1 MYIIYNKSKYK
12 KQAFTLRN
20 KKNAYKIKISI
31 YNQSK
36 NLTYKIQKEK
46 EKQLKKLFL
55 FPIVGMT
62 GLEPATTWSQTRYT
76 TNCATS
82 RFAEVSPYFCVA
94 KVILFFYS
102 CKYFSKIILLFLV
115 QQRFFSRFELHALLA
130 LLYV

>member
-82 RFAEVSPYFCVA
+82 RFAEVFPYFLRC
-94 KVILFFYS
+94 KGNTFFLLLQIFF
-102 CKYFSKIILLFLV
+102 KNYFIIPCSTKI
-115 QQRFFSRFELHALLA
+115 FFKI
-130 LLYV
+130 

>member
-1 MYIIYNKSKYK
+1 MLVYNENKTNKRKDTTNRKIENKVTDHTLLYIK
-12 KQAFTLRN
+12 
-20 KKNAYKIKISI
+20 
-31 YNQSK
+31 
-36 NLTYKIQKEK
+36 K

-82 RFAEVSPYFCVA
+82 RFAEVFPYFCVA

>member
-1 MYIIYNKSKYK
+1 MLDSYK
-12 KQAFTLRN
+12 K
-20 KKNAYKIKISI
+20 KIKKRKDTT
-31 YNQSK
+31 NR
-36 NLTYKIQKEK
+36 KIENKETDYTLLYIK
-46 EKQLKKLFL
+46 RKRETTKKLFL

-82 RFAEVSPYFCVA
+82 RFAEVFPYFCVA

-115 QQRFFSRFELHALLA
+115 QQRFFSRFELHALLV

>member
-82 RFAEVSPYFCVA
+82 RFAEVFPYFCVA

-102 CKYFSKIILLFLV
+102 CKYFSKNYFIIPCSTKI
-115 QQRFFSRFELHALLA
+115 FFKI
-130 LLYV
+130 

>member
-1 MYIIYNKSKYK
+1 MLVSYKKKIKKRKDTTNRKIEKRTTDHTFIIYK
-12 KQAFTLRN
+12 
-20 KKNAYKIKISI
+20 
-31 YNQSK
+31 
-36 NLTYKIQKEK
+36 KEK

-82 RFAEVSPYFCVA
+82 RFAEVFPYFCVA

-102 CKYFSKIILLFLV
+102 CKYFQRIILLFLV
-115 QQRFFSRFELHALLA
+115 QQRFFSRFELHALLV

>member
-1 MYIIYNKSKYK
+1 MLVSYENKI
-12 KQAFTLRN
+12 N
-20 KKNAYKIKISI
+20 KRKDTTNRKIENKENRSHLI
-31 YNQSK
+31 
-36 NLTYKIQKEK
+36 TYKKEK

-82 RFAEVSPYFCVA
+82 RFAEVFPYFCVA
-94 KVILFFYS
+94 KIILFFYS

-115 QQRFFSRFELHALLA
+115 QQIFFSRFELHALLV

>member
-1 MYIIYNKSKYK
+1 MLVSYEKKINKRKDTTNKKIENKATDHTLLYIKSKRE
-12 KQAFTLRN
+12 T
-20 KKNAYKIKISI
+20 
-31 YNQSK
+31 
-36 NLTYKIQKEK
+36 T
-46 EKQLKKLFL
+46 KKLFL
-55 FPIVGMT
+55 FPFVGMT

-82 RFAEVSPYFCVA
+82 RFAEVFPYFCVA

-115 QQRFFSRFELHALLA
+115 QQRFFSRFELHALLV